1 MSLKEYIFGFAC
13 EDRAA
18 EFLRG
23 EGFEILKRNFHC
35 RFGEIDIIAR
45 KDGILHFVEV
55 KATSGDYDAAERV
68 TDAKMVKILKAA
80 EFYLMSCDTDEPWQI
95 DVVEVCPRGIK
106 FITNVSF

>member
-13 EDRAA
+13 EDCAA
-18 EFLRG
+18 EFLCG
-23 EGFEILKRNFHC
+23 EGFEILKRNFRC

-68 TDAKMVKILKAA
+68 TDAKMAKILKAA

>member
-1 MSLKEYIFGFAC
+1 LSLKEYIFGFAC

-18 EFLRG
+18 EFLCG
-23 EGFEILKRNFHC
+23 EGFEILKRNFRC
-35 RFGEIDIIAR
+35 RFGEIDIVAR
-45 KDGILHFVEV
+45 KEGILHFVEV

-68 TDAKMVKILKAA
+68 TGAKMAKILKAA

>member
-18 EFLRG
+18 EFLCG
-23 EGFEILKRNFHC
+23 EGFEILKRNFRC
-35 RFGEIDIIAR
+35 RFGEIDIVAR
-45 KDGILHFVEV
+45 KEGILHFVEV

-68 TDAKMVKILKAA
+68 TGAKMAKVLKAA
-80 EFYLMSCDTDEPWQI
+80 EFYLMSCDTDEPWQL
-95 DVVEVCPRGIK
+95 DVVEVYPRGIK

>member
-23 EGFEILKRNFHC
+23 EGFEILK
-35 RFGEIDIIAR
+35 
-45 KDGILHFVEV
+45 
-55 KATSGDYDAAERV
+55 
-68 TDAKMVKILKAA
+68 AA

-95 DVVEVCPRGIK
+95 DVVEVYPRGIK